1 LGGIIMSQ
9 NINAIKPSPDLEN
22 GITSHLIPI
31 QVEKKPEAEQK
42 IEDSSKEAVDRA
54 VQVLEAYIDSN
65 KRSLNISVHEGT
77 GQIIVT
83 VISEEDG
90 KIIRE
95 IPSREILD
103 HAAKMEEL
111 AGLLFDESI

>member
-1 LGGIIMSQ
+1 MTQ
-9 NINAIKPSPDLEN
+9 NINAVKPSPGLEN
-22 GITSHLIPI
+22 GNTSYHIPI
-31 QVEKKPEAEQK
+31 KVEKASEAEPK

-54 VQVLEAYIDSN
+54 VQALEAYIDSN
-65 KRSLNISVHEGT
+65 RRSLNISVHEGT

-111 AGLLFDESI
+111 AGLLYDKNI